1 MADETSDPASRTED
15 PSAKRLADARE
26 RGDVAKS
33 PDVAPL
39 MALAAVSLGCLI
51 YGGDI
56 ARAISAELLPFISHP
71 EQFDLSGLGSQSV
84 LLQVLRA
91 CAPVVVLLLAA
102 AVAGVAGNLL
112 QTGFIWAPSKLQPDF
127 SKLNPISGL
136 ARLFGI
142 DGLAQTFKS
151 LLKLCAVG
159 LIAWYV
165 IAPRAGALS
174 MMAGLEPAA
183 ILPVAVD
190 VIRQVLLAVLAMLAA
205 VAGIDWFWQR
215 QRFIQRMRM
224 SKEEVKQENKDLE
237 GDPHVKLR
245 RRQIQ
250 FQRARQR
257 MMQAVPTA
265 TVVVMNP
272 THYAVALRYVQGE
285 TAAPECVAKGV
296 DSLALRIRDL
306 AREHGVPVIENPPLA
321 RALYAT
327 VKVDETIPTEH
338 FEAVARIIGFIL
350 AKARERARPARPSAL
365 T

>member
-1 MADETSDPASRTED
+1 MAEDTTDKASRTED

-26 RGDVAKS
+26 KGDVAKS

-39 MALAAVSLGCLI
+39 MALAAASMVSLI

-56 ARAISAELLPFISHP
+56 ARAISAELLPFIAHP
-71 EQFDLSGLGSQSV
+71 DAFDLTGLGGQSV
-84 LLQVLRA
+84 ALQALRA
-91 CAPVVVLLLAA
+91 GLPVVGVLVAA
-102 AVAGVAGNLL
+102 AVAGLAGNVL
-112 QTGFIWAPSKLQPDF
+112 QTGLIWAPAKLEPDF
-127 SKLNPISGL
+127 GKLNPMTGL
-136 ARLFGI
+136 GRLFGI

-151 LLKLCAVG
+151 FLKLVAVG
-159 LIAWYV
+159 LIAWWI
-165 IAPRAGALS
+165 IAPKAGALS
-174 MMAGLEPAA
+174 MMAGLEITA

-190 VIRQVLLAVLAMLAA
+190 VIRQVLLAVLAMMAA

-215 QRFIQRMRM
+215 QRFMTRMRM
-224 SKEEVKQENKDLE
+224 SREELKQENKDME
-237 GDPHVKLR
+237 GDPHVKQR

-306 AREHGVPVIENPPLA
+306 AREHGVPVIEDPPLA

-327 VKVDETIPTEH
+327 VKLDETIPTEH
-338 FEAVARIIGFIL
+338 FEAVAKLIGFIL
-350 AKARERARPARPSAL
+350 ARARERARPARISPGL
-365 T
+365 